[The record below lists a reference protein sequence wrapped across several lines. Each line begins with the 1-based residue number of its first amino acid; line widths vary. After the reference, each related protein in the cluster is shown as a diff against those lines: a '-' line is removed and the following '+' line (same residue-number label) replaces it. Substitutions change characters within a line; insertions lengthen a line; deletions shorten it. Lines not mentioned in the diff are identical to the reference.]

1 MEMNA
6 NKAYIFF
13 IICCVVLWA
22 WEIKSCNDREDLVAA
37 SQFKDSTWY
46 YKDKYG
52 KEHARTESLVA
63 EHAIMKADLERLSD
77 ELGISKGKIRGV
89 KTIKV
94 SGSDTFKL
102 KDSVYI
108 DKWNT
113 IKIISMDSVYVAIR
127 DTFQI
132 VDYWDRKWL
141 FARKKYYV
149 DVKNSNPLLKI
160 EKVTSREI
168 RVATPHFIIG
178 PSVQYSLNKGLY
190 PGISIIY
197 YPFSLKF

>member
-1 MEMNA
+1 MNT
-6 NKAYIFF
+6 NKIYQIF
-13 IICCVVLWA
+13 IIVCILFLLWGG
-22 WEIKSCNDREDLVAA
+22 IKLYNTNKDLDTV
-37 SQFKDSTWY
+37 SNFKDSTWY

-63 EHAIMKADLERLSD
+63 ENAIKESELKALAD
-77 ELGISKGKIRGV
+77 ELNINKNKIRGV
-89 KTIKV
+89 KTISV
-94 SGSDTFKL
+94 GGSDTFKL

-113 IKIISMDSVYVAIR
+113 IKIVSMDSVYVAIR

-141 FARKKYYV
+141 FAQKKYYV

-168 RVATPHFIIG
+168 RVGTPHFIIG

-190 PGISIIY
+190 PGVSIIY

>member
-1 MEMNA
+1 MNA
-6 NKAYIFF
+6 NKAYIIF
-13 IICCVVLWA
+13 IIACIAFLLWNF
-22 WEIKSCNDREDLVAA
+22 KSCSLKKDFEEA
-37 SQFKDSTWY
+37 QTFKDSTWF

-63 EHAIMKADLERLSD
+63 EHAIMEKELNRLSD
-77 ELGISKGKIRGV
+77 ELGISKKKIRGA
-89 KTIKV
+89 KTV
-94 SGSDTFKL
+94 TVGGSDTFKL
-102 KDSVYI
+102 TNNVYI

-113 IKIISMDSVYVAIR
+113 IKIVSTDSVYVAIK

-132 VDYWDRKWL
+132 VDYWDRKWFL
-141 FARKKYYV
+141 GQKKYYV
-149 DVKNSNPLLKI
+149 DVKNSNPLLSV

-168 RVATPHFIIG
+168 RVTNPRFIIG

-190 PGISIIY
+190 PGVSIIY

>member
-1 MEMNA
+1 MNA
-6 NKAYIFF
+6 NKAYLIF
-13 IICCVVLWA
+13 IIACVLFLLWN
-22 WEIKSCNDREDLVAA
+22 IRSCNIEKDLDKVEA
-37 SQFKDSTWY
+37 FKDSTWY

-113 IKIISMDSVYVAIR
+113 IIIISMDSVYVAIR

>member
-1 MEMNA
+1 MNT
-6 NKAYIFF
+6 NRIYQIF
-13 IICCVVLWA
+13 IIVCILFLLWGG
-22 WEIKSCNDREDLVAA
+22 IKLYNNTKEAETVNN
-37 SQFKDSTWY
+37 FKDSTWY

-63 EHAIMKADLERLSD
+63 ENAIKESQLKALAD
-77 ELGISKGKIRGV
+77 ELNINKNKIRGV
-89 KTIKV
+89 KTISV
-94 SGSDTFKL
+94 GGSDTFKL

-113 IKIISMDSVYVAIR
+113 IKIVSMDSVYVAIR

-141 FARKKYYV
+141 FAQKKYYV

-168 RVATPHFIIG
+168 RVGTPHFIIG

-190 PGISIIY
+190 PGVSIIY

>member
-1 MEMNA
+1 MNT
-6 NKAYIFF
+6 NKIYQIF
-13 IICCVVLWA
+13 IIVCILFLLWGG
-22 WEIKSCNDREDLVAA
+22 IKLYNTNKDLDTV
-37 SQFKDSTWY
+37 SNFKDSTWY

-63 EHAIMKADLERLSD
+63 ENAIKESELKALAD
-77 ELGISKGKIRGV
+77 ELNINKNKIRGV
-89 KTIKV
+89 KTV
-94 SGSDTFKL
+94 AVGGSDTFKL

-113 IKIISMDSVYVAIR
+113 IKIVSMDSVYVAIR

-141 FARKKYYV
+141 FAQKKYYV

-168 RVATPHFIIG
+168 RVGTPHFIIG

-190 PGISIIY
+190 PGVSIIY